1 MPNQDTTL
9 LDAFN
14 SAAQAL
20 EPSTENAPD
29 LLTAIN
35 HLVDALT
42 TYTASV
48 HIGDQTITLTGDVTG
63 SGTSSFAA
71 TIGANKVTG
80 PKLAAS
86 SLKLLVCAGVDASSA
101 PALAT
106 LTGAAVGDAVIGV
119 VNLTDAAS
127 ATASFETTISTV
139 DKINQLTDNLSTKTL
154 FVLLITKG

>member
-14 SAAQAL
+14 SAAKAL
-20 EPSTENAPD
+20 DPAAEAAPD

-35 HLVDALT
+35 HLVDALM

-63 SGTSSFAA
+63 SGTGSFAA

-101 PALAT
+101 PDLAT

-127 ATASFETTISTV
+127 ATSSFETTISTV
-139 DKINQLTDNLSTKTL
+139 NKINQLSENLFTKTL